1 MRILIIRHGDPNYA
15 QDCLTEK
22 GKREA
27 TLLAERL
34 KKEKV
39 DFFYTSPL
47 GRAKETCLISARAQG
62 RENEV
67 VTLDWLQEFGHPLT
81 LPSGR
86 ERPIAWDML
95 PDEWI
100 ENDGLYD
107 YKRWKEQDFYREAKL
122 DKAYE
127 KVTSALDKLLAER
140 GYVREGNAYRV
151 ERANTDTVA
160 LFCHYGLESVLLSRL
175 CNISPVSLWHNF
187 VALTSSVTTLYS
199 EERRKGKAVFRCCG
213 YSDVGHLY
221 AGGETPSFSARF
233 CEIFDS
239 EDRHD

>member
-15 QDCLTEK
+15 NDCLTEK

-27 TLLAERL
+27 ALLAKRL
-34 KKEKV
+34 QNEKV

-47 GRAKETCLISARAQG
+47 GRAKETCLISATAQG
-62 RENEV
+62 KEREI
-67 VTLDWLQEFGHPLT
+67 VTLDWLQEFCHPLT

-86 ERPIAWDML
+86 ERGIAWDML

-100 ENDGLYD
+100 ETDEMYD
-107 YKRWKEQDFYREAKL
+107 YKRWKEQDFYKKAGL
-122 DKAYE
+122 DVAYK
-127 KVTSALDKLLAER
+127 KVTSALDGLLAEH
-140 GYVREGNAYRV
+140 GYVRDGNAYRV

-160 LFCHYGLESVLLSRL
+160 LFCHFGLESVLLSRL
-175 CNISPVSLWHNF
+175 CNLSPVSLWHNF
-187 VALTSSVTTLYS
+187 VALTTSVTTLYT
-199 EERRKGKAVFRCCG
+199 EERRKGKAVFRCQG
-213 YSDVGHLY
+213 FSDVGHLY

-239 EDRHD
+239 KDRHD